1 VDGNFVHFAGAVD
14 RSRRMTS
21 SRSRGRRGS
30 TYACLDV
37 YVGID
42 PGIARGGVV
51 WCGFDRDNVMLV
63 FDELYPENKTVVA
76 DRA

>member
-1 VDGNFVHFAGAVD
+1 
-14 RSRRMTS
+14 
-21 SRSRGRRGS
+21 
-30 TYACLDV
+30 LQV

-63 FDELYPENKTVVA
+63 FDELYPEGKTVEEIALISGRRTAEWGIEPDVYVIDPSA
-76 DRA
+76 RNRSVW